1 MERYRNGPEDPRPL
15 NHANDDGTAPSATV
29 SPAGFSPEDAPY
41 LRPQS
46 KLQPPPKAN
55 GSATGRSSAV
65 PHATWTQ
72 NIWQT
77 QPQGNGAFQP
87 GAVQPMPF
95 PPAENRET
103 GMPVFAWTQNFWPAT
118 QTNPSGGQIPY
129 TAQPSRPQAA
139 PVFTWTQ
146 NYWPQPYGQPS
157 ALWPNNAE
165 PMTVYPPVG
174 RVPTVSAFAPAQA
187 PGPSAERPGTCNFS
201 WQPIP
206 GQTIRVQPVYACP
219 VTAWDVA
226 ACPAARIQNE
236 PPSMPEPTMRYQRA
250 PRQPETA
257 RYQPVPRQSA
267 PPCDAWRTIPERTMA
282 YRPSRRY
289 PGGTCPDGV
298 DTHAGRQTKREWQPM
313 KGQTYVSPN
322 DMASQSTRQNPLE
335 PSRPFRAELMNG
347 EPRFGP
353 IAQTTQAEDAFKA
366 GTPRQKTYENPPPAD
381 PASARAPEGARM
393 PEISPADSVREEG
406 GTVLHRRRTDIPTN
420 PVESGVP
427 LPLSTP
433 ATPLPGEPVSREE
446 NKPRFDGATSARWA
460 IRMAPLPEGNVADP
474 EPAASPENLT
484 AHNFPLAEQAG
495 KTAIQ
500 SATSR
505 SARYNTPQTTVPRE
519 SADEPA
525 DRTNDYLPKPDLP
538 LLRETGTG
546 NHPGMRLGAR
556 RLKWIAAAAVVVA
569 LTMAGVQSG
578 LLGRFSELITSAPV
592 PLEGSQT
599 VAAWPTD
606 PASSE
611 TVRPVGTAQLVSASV
626 SPEETTAPAS
636 LTFTLTTDNAATAVR
651 LVTDKGEMLRATTS
665 SAPQGDGLVWHIS
678 AQLENPYSGAVRI
691 FLRDAAGG
699 WTEGSVS
706 CAVKVQ

>member
-29 SPAGFSPEDAPY
+29 SPAGFSPADAPY
-41 LRPQS
+41 LRPQT

-55 GSATGRSSAV
+55 GPAAGRPSAI
-65 PHATWTQ
+65 PHASWTQ

-77 QPQGNGAFQP
+77 QPQGSGAFQP
-87 GAVQPMPF
+87 GAVQPMPYS
-95 PPAENRET
+95 PAENGET

-118 QTNPSGGQIPY
+118 QTNPPGGQVPY
-129 TAQPSRPQAA
+129 PAQPSRPQAA

-157 ALWPNNAE
+157 ALWPNDSE
-165 PMTVYPPVG
+165 PMTVYPPVD
-174 RVPTVSAFAPAQA
+174 RVPTTGAFMPAAA
-187 PGPSAERPGTCNFS
+187 PGPSVERPGPCNFAC
-201 WQPIP
+201 QPVP
-206 GQTIRVQPVYACP
+206 GQSIRYQPVYACP
-219 VTAWDVA
+219 MTYWDA
-226 ACPAARIQNE
+226 TGSCPAARNRNE
-236 PPSMPEPTMRYQRA
+236 PSSVPEPTVRYQHV
-250 PRQPETA
+250 PRQPDTA
-257 RYQPVPRQSA
+257 RFQPATRQSA
-267 PPCDAWRTIPERTMA
+267 PPCDSWRTIPERTMA
-282 YRPSRRY
+282 YRSPRRD
-289 PGGTCPDGV
+289 PGGTRPAGV
-298 DTHAGRQTKREWQPM
+298 DSHVGRQTKREWQPV
-313 KGQTYVSPN
+313 KGQTYVSP
-322 DMASQSTRQNPLE
+322 DHMASQSTRQTPLE
-335 PSRPFRAELMNG
+335 TSRPFRAEPMNS

-353 IAQTTQAEDAFKA
+353 ITQTTQAEDVIKA
-366 GTPRQKTYENPPPAD
+366 GTPQQKTNEIAPPAE
-381 PASARAPEGARM
+381 PASARAPEGARV
-393 PEISPADSVREEG
+393 PEMSPADSVREEG
-406 GTVLHRRRTDIPTN
+406 GNVLHRRRTDIPTN

-427 LPLSTP
+427 LPISAP

-446 NKPRFDGATSARWA
+446 NRPRFDGATSARWA
-460 IRMAPLPEGNVADP
+460 IRMAPLPEGRVAAP

-484 AHNFPLAEQAG
+484 ARNFPLAEQVG

-500 SATSR
+500 SVTSR
-505 SARYNTPQTTVPRE
+505 SARYNTPQATTPME

-546 NHPGMRLGAR
+546 NHPRMRLGAR
-556 RLKWIAAAAVVVA
+556 RLKWITAAAVVVA

-606 PASSE
+606 LT
-611 TVRPVGTAQLVSASV
+611 TVQPVGTAQLVSASV

-636 LTFTLTTDNAATAVR
+636 LTFTLTTDSAATAVR

-665 SAPQGDGLVWHIS
+665 SAPQGNGLVWHIS